1 MSYFLGFFPDEKANY
16 KIRKVVGEIGRVFKD
31 FSIPVRWVSPDTFH
45 ITLYYL
51 GDSMFPLRKILL
63 RRSLSKLNFK
73 PFTVTFDR
81 VKLGIS
87 KHHRGLVYL
96 DLKEGGEQLRTML
109 LELRKVVRVKDMSSF
124 VPHLTIGRVN
134 KDLSDE
140 EYRNLVKDI
149 SNVSKTLDI
158 SDISFEVRD
167 MYLIKSDQGGY
178 SVAMK
183 VEAKST
189 MLS

>member
-31 FSIPVRWVSPDTFH
+31 FSIPVRWVSPETFH

-96 DLKEGGEQLRTML
+96 DLKEGGEPLRTML